1 MGPLKDIKVI
11 EMAGI
16 GPAPFC
22 GMILAD
28 MGAEVISVE
37 RISAAGRGSS
47 ADIAS
52 RGKKSITVDIRKS
65 EGQDIIKKLVE
76 SADVLI
82 EGFRPGVMEKNNL
95 GPDELLKINPKL
107 IFGRMTGWGQSGPL
121 ANAAGHDINYIALS
135 GVLGAIGKKDTPPP
149 PPLNL
154 IGDFGGGGML
164 LALGVCAALNT
175 VNKEG
180 KGQVIDAA
188 MTEGS
193 ALLMS
198 MMYGMLN
205 SGIWTDSRDSN
216 LLDGAAHFYG
226 CYECKDG
233 KFVSIGSIEP
243 QFYSLLREKM
253 NIDEDIFDNQMD
265 KNSWPALRENLENR
279 FKEKTR
285 DEWCQIMEGTDICFA
300 PVLSMNEAINHEH
313 NVERKSFFDL
323 DNVVQPAPAPKFSYS
338 ESEVSHPPVKVGTH
352 TKEIMISLGLEK
364 KFTELTSQQIISEA

>member
-1 MGPLKDIKVI
+1 MGPLKDIKII

-28 MGAEVISVE
+28 MGAEVISVD
-37 RISAAGRGSS
+37 RITSTGRGSS

-52 RGKKSITVDIRKS
+52 RGKKSIAIDIRKE
-65 EGQDIIKKLVE
+65 EGQEIIKKLI
-76 SADVLI
+76 SNADVLI

-95 GPDELLKINPKL
+95 GPDDLLKINPKL

-135 GVLGAIGKKDTPPP
+135 GVLGAIGKKDSPPP

-180 KGQVIDAA
+180 KGQVIDAS

-205 SGIWTDSRDSN
+205 SGIWTDNRDSN

-233 KFVSIGSIEP
+233 KYVSIGSIEP
-243 QFYSLLREKM
+243 QFYSLLKEKM
-253 NIDEDIFDNQMD
+253 KIDEQIFDNQMD
-265 KNSWPALRENLENR
+265 KESWPVLRKNLETR
-279 FKEKTR
+279 FMDKTR
-285 DEWCQIMEGTDICFA
+285 DEWCEIMEGTDICFA
-300 PVLSMNEAINHEH
+300 PVLSMKEAMNHKH
-313 NVERKSFFDL
+313 NLERQAFFTL
-323 DNVVQPAPAPKFSYS
+323 ENVAQPSPAPKFSYTN
-338 ESEVSHPPVKVGTH
+338 SEVKNPPVKIGTH
-352 TKEIMISLGLEK
+352 TKEIIGSLGLVNQID
-364 KFTELTSQQIISEA
+364 ELISKNIIAEA

>member
-37 RISAAGRGSS
+37 RITAAGRGSS

-52 RGKKSITVDIRKS
+52 RGKKSIAVDIRKP
-65 EGQDIIKKLVE
+65 EGQEIIKKLVE

-95 GPDELLKINPKL
+95 GPDELHKINSKL

-121 ANAAGHDINYIALS
+121 ANAAGHDINYISLS
-135 GVLGAIGKKDTPPP
+135 GVLGAIGKKNSPPP

-164 LALGVCAALNT
+164 LALGICAALNT

-205 SGIWTDSRDSN
+205 SGIWTD
-216 LLDGAAHFYG
+216 
-226 CYECKDG
+226 
-233 KFVSIGSIEP
+233 
-243 QFYSLLREKM
+243 
-253 NIDEDIFDNQMD
+253 
-265 KNSWPALRENLENR
+265 
-279 FKEKTR
+279 
-285 DEWCQIMEGTDICFA
+285 
-300 PVLSMNEAINHEH
+300 
-313 NVERKSFFDL
+313 
-323 DNVVQPAPAPKFSYS
+323 
-338 ESEVSHPPVKVGTH
+338 
-352 TKEIMISLGLEK
+352 
-364 KFTELTSQQIISEA
+364 

>member
-37 RISAAGRGSS
+37 RITAAGRGSS

-52 RGKKSITVDIRKS
+52 RGKKSIAVDIRKT
-65 EGQDIIKKLVE
+65 EGQEIIKKLVE

-95 GPDELLKINPKL
+95 GPNELHNINSKL

-121 ANAAGHDINYIALS
+121 ANAAGHDINYISIS
-135 GVLGAIGKKDTPPP
+135 GVLGAIGKKNSPPP

-164 LALGVCAALNT
+164 LALGICAALNT

-265 KNSWPALRENLENR
+265 KTSWPALRENLETR

-285 DEWCQIMEGTDICFA
+285 DEWCEIMEGTDICFA
-300 PVLSMNEAINHEH
+300 PVLSMSEAINHKH
-313 NVERKSFFDL
+313 NVERNSFFEL
-323 DNVVQPAPAPKFSYS
+323 DNVFQPSPAPKFSYS
-338 ESEVSHPPVKVGTH
+338 KSEVSHPPVKVGTH
-352 TKEIMISLGLEK
+352 TKEIMTSLGLEDK
-364 KFTELTSQQIISEA
+364 VSDFLSQQIISES

>member
-37 RISAAGRGSS
+37 RITAAGRGSS

-52 RGKKSITVDIRKS
+52 RGKKSIAVDIRKP
-65 EGQDIIKKLVE
+65 EGQEIIKKLVE

-95 GPDELLKINPKL
+95 GPDELHKINSKL

-121 ANAAGHDINYIALS
+121 ANAAGHDINYISLS
-135 GVLGAIGKKDTPPP
+135 GVLGAIGKKNSPPP

-175 VNKEG
+175 VNKEE

-265 KNSWPALRENLENR
+265 KNFWPALRENLETR

-285 DEWCQIMEGTDICFA
+285 EEWCKIMEGTDICFA
-300 PVLSMNEAINHEH
+300 PVLSMSEAINHKH
-313 NVERKSFFDL
+313 NVERNSFFEL
-323 DNVVQPAPAPKFSYS
+323 DNVLQPSPAPKFSYS
-338 ESEVSHPPVKVGTH
+338 KSVVSHPPVKVGTH
-352 TKEIMISLGLEK
+352 TKEIMTSLGLEGK
-364 KFTELTSQQIISEA
+364 VSDFLSEQIISEA

>member
-37 RISAAGRGSS
+37 RITAAGRGSS

-52 RGKKSITVDIRKS
+52 RGKKSIAVDIRKP

-107 IFGRMTGWGQSGPL
+107 IFGRMTGWGQNGPL

-135 GVLGAIGKKDTPPP
+135 GVLGAIGKKETPPP

-265 KNSWPALRENLENR
+265 KNSWPALRENLETR

-285 DEWCQIMEGTDICFA
+285 DEWSQIMEGTDICFA
-300 PVLSMNEAINHEH
+300 PVLSMNEAIKHEH
-313 NVERKSFFDL
+313 NVERKSFFNL
-323 DNVVQPAPAPKFSYS
+323 DNVVQPSPAPKFSYS

-352 TKEIMISLGLEK
+352 TKEIMISLGLED

>member
-37 RISAAGRGSS
+37 RITAAGRGSS
-47 ADIAS
+47 SDIAS
-52 RGKKSITVDIRKS
+52 RGKKSIAVDIRKP

-95 GPDELLKINPKL
+95 GPDELLNINPRL
-107 IFGRMTGWGQSGPL
+107 IFGRMTGWGQNGPL

-205 SGIWTDSRDSN
+205 SGIWTDTRDSN

-265 KNSWPALRENLENR
+265 KNSWPALRENLETR

-300 PVLSMNEAINHEH
+300 PVLSMNEAINHC
-313 NVERKSFFDL
+313 L
-323 DNVVQPAPAPKFSYS
+323 LY
-338 ESEVSHPPVKVGTH
+338 
-352 TKEIMISLGLEK
+352 
-364 KFTELTSQQIISEA
+364 TSPSPRD

>member
-37 RISAAGRGSS
+37 RITAAGRGSS

-52 RGKKSITVDIRKS
+52 RGKKSIAVDIRKP
-65 EGQDIIKKLVE
+65 EGQEIIKKLID

-95 GPDELLKINPKL
+95 GPDALLNINPKL
-107 IFGRMTGWGQSGPL
+107 IYGRMTGWGQTGPL

-135 GVLGAIGKKDTPPP
+135 GVLGAIGKKESPPP

-198 MMYGMLN
+198 MMYGMLS

-243 QFYSLLREKM
+243 QFYALLREKM

-265 KNSWPALRENLENR
+265 KTSWSALRENLEIR

-285 DEWCQIMEGTDICFA
+285 DEWCEIMEGTDICFA
-300 PVLSMNEAINHEH
+300 PVLSMNEAIKHDH
-313 NVERKSFFDL
+313 NIERNSFFNM
-323 DNVVQPAPAPKFSYS
+323 DNVIQPSPAPKFSYS
-338 ESEVSHPPVKVGTH
+338 KSEVSHPPVKVGTH
-352 TKEIMISLGLEK
+352 TKEIMSSLVLDEEVIEYVSK
-364 KFTELTSQQIISEA
+364 EIIAEA

>member
-1 MGPLKDIKVI
+1 
-11 EMAGI
+11 
-16 GPAPFC
+16 
-22 GMILAD
+22 
-28 MGAEVISVE
+28 
-37 RISAAGRGSS
+37 
-47 ADIAS
+47 
-52 RGKKSITVDIRKS
+52 
-65 EGQDIIKKLVE
+65 
-76 SADVLI
+76 
-82 EGFRPGVMEKNNL
+82 
-95 GPDELLKINPKL
+95 
-107 IFGRMTGWGQSGPL
+107 
-121 ANAAGHDINYIALS
+121 
-135 GVLGAIGKKDTPPP
+135 
-149 PPLNL
+149 
-154 IGDFGGGGML
+154 ML

-175 VNKEG
+175 ANKEG

-265 KNSWPALRENLENR
+265 KNSWPDLRKNLENR

-285 DEWCQIMEGTDICFA
+285 DEWCAIMEGTDICFA
-300 PVLSMNEAINHEH
+300 PVLSMSEAINHEH
-313 NVERKSFFDL
+313 NVERKSFFSM
-323 DNVVQPAPAPKFSYS
+323 DNVIQPSPAPKFSYS
-338 ESEVSHPPVKVGTH
+338 QSEVNHPPVKVGTH
-352 TKEIMISLGLEK
+352 TKEVMSSIGLEEK
-364 KFTELTSQQIISEA
+364 VTDYISQQIISEA

>member
-37 RISAAGRGSS
+37 RITAAGRGSS

-52 RGKKSITVDIRKS
+52 RGKKSIAVDIRKS
-65 EGQDIIKKLVE
+65 EGQEIIKKLIE

-95 GPDELLKINPKL
+95 GPDVLLKINPKL

-121 ANAAGHDINYIALS
+121 AHAAGHDINYIALS
-135 GVLGAIGKKDTPPP
+135 GVLGAIGKKDSPPP

-233 KFVSIGSIEP
+233 KFISIGSIEP

-265 KNSWPALRENLENR
+265 KNSWPDLRKNLENR

-285 DEWCQIMEGTDICFA
+285 EEWCAIMEGTDICFA
-300 PVLSMNEAINHEH
+300 PVLSMSEAINHEH
-313 NVERKSFFDL
+313 NVERKSFFSM
-323 DNVVQPAPAPKFSYS
+323 DNVIQPSPAPKFSYS
-338 ESEVSHPPVKVGTH
+338 QSEVNHPPVKVGTH
-352 TKEIMISLGLEK
+352 TKEVMSSIGLEEK
-364 KFTELTSQQIISEA
+364 VTEYISQQIISEA

>member
-37 RISAAGRGSS
+37 RITAAGRGSS
-47 ADIAS
+47 SDIAS
-52 RGKKSITVDIRKS
+52 RGKKSIAVDIRKP

-95 GPDELLKINPKL
+95 GPDELLNINPKL
-107 IFGRMTGWGQSGPL
+107 IFGRMTGWGQNGPL

-205 SGIWTDSRDSN
+205 SGIWTDTRDSN

-265 KNSWPALRENLENR
+265 KNSWPALRENLETR

-313 NVERKSFFDL
+313 NIERKSFFEL
-323 DNVVQPAPAPKFSYS
+323 NNVTQPSPAPKFSYS
-338 ESEVSHPPVKVGTH
+338 KSEVSHPPVKVGTH
-352 TKEIMISLGLEK
+352 TKEIMISLGLEE
-364 KFTELTSQQIISEA
+364 KFTELTTQQIISEG

>member
-37 RISAAGRGSS
+37 RITAAGRGSS
-47 ADIAS
+47 SDIAS
-52 RGKKSITVDIRKS
+52 RGKKSIAVDIRKP

-95 GPDELLKINPKL
+95 GPDELLNINPKL
-107 IFGRMTGWGQSGPL
+107 IFGRMTGWGQNGPL

-226 CYECKDG
+226 CYRCKDG

-265 KNSWPALRENLENR
+265 KNSWPALRENLETR
-279 FKEKTR
+279 FKEKSR

-323 DNVVQPAPAPKFSYS
+323 DNVVQPSPAPKFSYS

-352 TKEIMISLGLEK
+352 TKEIMISLGLEE

>member
-37 RISAAGRGSS
+37 RITAAGRGSS

-52 RGKKSITVDIRKS
+52 RGKKSIAVDIRKP
-65 EGQDIIKKLVE
+65 EGQDIIKKIVE

-95 GPDELLKINPKL
+95 GPDELLNINPKL

-205 SGIWTDSRDSN
+205 SGIWTDTRDSN

-265 KNSWPALRENLENR
+265 KNSWPALRENLETR

-285 DEWCQIMEGTDICFA
+285 DEWSQIMEGTDICFA
-300 PVLSMNEAINHEH
+300 PVLSMNEAIKHEH
-313 NVERKSFFDL
+313 NVERKSFFNL
-323 DNVVQPAPAPKFSYS
+323 DNVVQPSPAPKFSYS
-338 ESEVSHPPVKVGTH
+338 KSEVSHPPVKVGTH
-352 TKEIMISLGLEK
+352 TKEIMISLGLED
-364 KFTELTSQQIISEA
+364 KFTELTSKQIISEA

>member
-37 RISAAGRGSS
+37 RITAAGRGSS
-47 ADIAS
+47 SDIAS
-52 RGKKSITVDIRKS
+52 RGKKSIAVDIRKP

-95 GPDELLKINPKL
+95 GPDELININPKL
-107 IFGRMTGWGQSGPL
+107 IFGRMTGWGQNGPL

-205 SGIWTDSRDSN
+205 SGIWTDPRDSN
-216 LLDGAAHFYG
+216 LLDGAAQFCG
-226 CYECKDG
+226 CYECKDR

-265 KNSWPALRENLENR
+265 KNSWPALRENLETR

-300 PVLSMNEAINHEH
+300 HVLSMNEAINNEH
-313 NVERKSFFDL
+313 NIERKSFIEL
-323 DNVVQPAPAPKFSYS
+323 DNVTKASPAPKFSYS
-338 ESEVSHPPVKVGTH
+338 KSEVSHPPVKVGTH
-352 TKEIMISLGLEK
+352 TKEIMISLGLEE
-364 KFTELTSQQIISEA
+364 KFTELTTQQIISEG

>member
-37 RISAAGRGSS
+37 RITAAGRGSS
-47 ADIAS
+47 SDIAS
-52 RGKKSITVDIRKS
+52 RGKKSIAVDIRKP
-65 EGQDIIKKLVE
+65 EGQEIIKKLVE

-95 GPDELLKINPKL
+95 GPDELHKINSKL

-121 ANAAGHDINYIALS
+121 ANAAGHDINYISLS
-135 GVLGAIGKKDTPPP
+135 GVLGAIGKKNSPPP

-164 LALGVCAALNT
+164 LALGICAALNT

-265 KNSWPALRENLENR
+265 KNLWPALRENLETR

-285 DEWCQIMEGTDICFA
+285 EEWCKIMEGTDICFA
-300 PVLSMNEAINHEH
+300 PVLSMSEAINHKH
-313 NVERKSFFDL
+313 NVERNSFFEL
-323 DNVVQPAPAPKFSYS
+323 DNVLQPSPAPKFSYS
-338 ESEVSHPPVKVGTH
+338 KSEVSHPPVKVGTH
-352 TKEIMISLGLEK
+352 TKEIMTSLGLEG
-364 KFTELTSQQIISEA
+364 KFSDLLSQKIISEA

>member
-37 RISAAGRGSS
+37 RITASGRGSS

-52 RGKKSITVDIRKS
+52 RGKKSIAVDIRKP

-135 GVLGAIGKKDTPPP
+135 GVLGPSVRKI
-149 PPLNL
+149 
-154 IGDFGGGGML
+154 L
-164 LALGVCAALNT
+164 LH
-175 VNKEG
+175 
-180 KGQVIDAA
+180 
-188 MTEGS
+188 
-193 ALLMS
+193 LL
-198 MMYGMLN
+198 
-205 SGIWTDSRDSN
+205 
-216 LLDGAAHFYG
+216 H
-226 CYECKDG
+226 
-233 KFVSIGSIEP
+233 
-243 QFYSLLREKM
+243 
-253 NIDEDIFDNQMD
+253 
-265 KNSWPALRENLENR
+265 
-279 FKEKTR
+279 
-285 DEWCQIMEGTDICFA
+285 
-300 PVLSMNEAINHEH
+300 
-313 NVERKSFFDL
+313 
-323 DNVVQPAPAPKFSYS
+323 
-338 ESEVSHPPVKVGTH
+338 
-352 TKEIMISLGLEK
+352 
-364 KFTELTSQQIISEA
+364 

>member
-37 RISAAGRGSS
+37 RITAAGRGSS

-52 RGKKSITVDIRKS
+52 RGKKSIAVDIRKP
-65 EGQDIIKKLVE
+65 EGQEIIKKLID

-95 GPDELLKINPKL
+95 GPDALLNINPKL
-107 IFGRMTGWGQSGPL
+107 IYGRMTGWGQTGPL

-135 GVLGAIGKKDTPPP
+135 GVLGAIGKKESPPP

-198 MMYGMLN
+198 MMYGMLS

-243 QFYSLLREKM
+243 QFYALLREKM

-265 KNSWPALRENLENR
+265 KTSWSALRENLEIR

-285 DEWCQIMEGTDICFA
+285 DEWCEIMEGTDICFA
-300 PVLSMNEAINHEH
+300 PVLSMSEAITHDH
-313 NVERKSFFDL
+313 NVERNSFFNL
-323 DNVVQPAPAPKFSYS
+323 DNVIQPSPAPKFSYS
-338 ESEVSHPPVKVGTH
+338 KSEVSHPPVKVGTH
-352 TKEIMISLGLEK
+352 TKEIMSSLGLDEEVIEYVSK
-364 KFTELTSQQIISEA
+364 EIIAEA

>member
-1 MGPLKDIKVI
+1 MGPLKDIKII

-28 MGAEVISVE
+28 MGAEVISVD
-37 RISAAGRGSS
+37 RITSAGRGSS

-52 RGKKSITVDIRKS
+52 RGKKSIAIDIRKE
-65 EGQDIIKKLVE
+65 EGQEIIKKLI
-76 SADVLI
+76 SNADVLI

-95 GPDELLKINPKL
+95 GPDDLLKINPKL

-121 ANAAGHDINYIALS
+121 SNAAGHDINYIALS
-135 GVLGAIGKKDTPPP
+135 GVLGAIGKKDSPPP

-205 SGIWTDSRDSN
+205 SGIWTDNRDSN

-233 KFVSIGSIEP
+233 KYVSIGSIEP
-243 QFYSLLREKM
+243 QFYSLLKEKM
-253 NIDEDIFDNQMD
+253 KIDEQIFDNQMD
-265 KNSWPALRENLENR
+265 KESWPVLRKNLETR
-279 FKEKTR
+279 FMDKTR
-285 DEWCQIMEGTDICFA
+285 DEWCEIMEGTDICFA
-300 PVLSMNEAINHEH
+300 PVLSMKEAINHKH
-313 NVERKSFFDL
+313 NLERQSFFTME
-323 DNVVQPAPAPKFSYS
+323 NVAQPSPAPKFSYTN
-338 ESEVSHPPVKVGTH
+338 SEVKNPPVKVGTH
-352 TKEIMISLGLEK
+352 TKEIIGSLGLINQID
-364 KFTELTSQQIISEA
+364 ELISKNIIAEA

>member
-28 MGAEVISVE
+28 MGAEVISIE
-37 RISAAGRGSS
+37 RITAAGRGSS
-47 ADIAS
+47 SDIAS
-52 RGKKSITVDIRKS
+52 RGKKSIAVDIRKP

-95 GPDELLKINPKL
+95 GPDELLNINPKL
-107 IFGRMTGWGQSGPL
+107 IFGRMTGWGQNGPL

-175 VNKEG
+175 ANKEG

-205 SGIWTDSRDSN
+205 SGIWTDTRDSN

-265 KNSWPALRENLENR
+265 KFMAS
-279 FKEKTR
+279 FK
-285 DEWCQIMEGTDICFA
+285 
-300 PVLSMNEAINHEH
+300 
-313 NVERKSFFDL
+313 RKFR
-323 DNVVQPAPAPKFSYS
+323 N
-338 ESEVSHPPVKVGTH
+338 
-352 TKEIMISLGLEK
+352 
-364 KFTELTSQQIISEA
+364 

>member
-37 RISAAGRGSS
+37 RITAAGRGSS

-52 RGKKSITVDIRKS
+52 RGKKSIAVDIRKP
-65 EGQDIIKKLVE
+65 EGQEIIKKLID

-95 GPDELLKINPKL
+95 GPDALLNINPKL
-107 IFGRMTGWGQSGPL
+107 IYGRMTGWGQTGPL

-135 GVLGAIGKKDTPPP
+135 GVLGAIGKKESPPP

-198 MMYGMLN
+198 MMYGMLS

-243 QFYSLLREKM
+243 QFYALLREKM

-265 KNSWPALRENLENR
+265 KTSWSALRKNLEIR

-285 DEWCQIMEGTDICFA
+285 DEWCEIMEGTDICFA
-300 PVLSMNEAINHEH
+300 PVLSMSEAIKHDH
-313 NVERKSFFDL
+313 NVERNSFFNL
-323 DNVVQPAPAPKFSYS
+323 DNVIQPSPAPKFSYS
-338 ESEVSHPPVKVGTH
+338 KSEVSHPPVKVGTH
-352 TKEIMISLGLEK
+352 TKEIMSSLGLDEEVIDYVSK
-364 KFTELTSQQIISEA
+364 EIIAEA

>member
-37 RISAAGRGSS
+37 RITAAGRGSS

-52 RGKKSITVDIRKS
+52 RGKKSIAVDIRKS

-107 IFGRMTGWGQSGPL
+107 IFGRMTGWGQNGPL

-300 PVLSMNEAINHEH
+300 PVLSMNEAVNHEH

-323 DNVVQPAPAPKFSYS
+323 DNVVQPSPAPKFSYS
-338 ESEVSHPPVKVGTH
+338 ISEVSHPPVKVGTH
-352 TKEIMISLGLEK
+352 TKEIMISLGLED

>member
-1 MGPLKDIKVI
+1 MGPLKDIKII

-22 GMILAD
+22 GMVLAD

-37 RISAAGRGSS
+37 RITAAGRGSNS
-47 ADIAS
+47 DIAS
-52 RGKKSITVDIRKS
+52 RGKKSIAVDIRKQ
-65 EGQDIIKKLVE
+65 EGQEIVNKLVE

-95 GPDELLKINPKL
+95 GPDELLSINPKL
-107 IFGRMTGWGQSGPL
+107 IYGRMTGWGQNGPL

-135 GVLGAIGKKDTPPP
+135 GVLGAIGKKDSPPP

-233 KFVSIGSIEP
+233 NFVSIGSIEP

-265 KNSWPALRENLENR
+265 KNSWPTLRENLEIR

-300 PVLSMNEAINHEH
+300 PVLSMNEAINHKH
-313 NVERKSFFDL
+313 NIERKSFFDL
-323 DNVVQPAPAPKFSYS
+323 DNVIQPSPAPKFSYS
-338 ESEVSHPPVKVGTH
+338 ESEVSHPPVKIGTH
-352 TKEIMISLGLEK
+352 TKEIVISLGLEE
-364 KFTELTSQQIISEA
+364 KFSELTSQQIISEA

>member
-1 MGPLKDIKVI
+1 MGPLKDIKII

-28 MGAEVISVE
+28 MGAEVISVD
-37 RISAAGRGSS
+37 RITSAGRGSS

-52 RGKKSITVDIRKS
+52 RGKKSIAIDIRKE
-65 EGQDIIKKLVE
+65 EGQEIIKKLI
-76 SADVLI
+76 SNADVLI

-95 GPDELLKINPKL
+95 GPDDLLKINPKL

-135 GVLGAIGKKDTPPP
+135 GVLGAIGKKDSPPP

-205 SGIWTDSRDSN
+205 SGIWTDNRDSN

-233 KFVSIGSIEP
+233 KYVSIGSIEP
-243 QFYSLLREKM
+243 QFYSLLKEKM
-253 NIDEDIFDNQMD
+253 KIDEQIFDNQMD
-265 KNSWPALRENLENR
+265 KESWPVLRKNLETR
-279 FKEKTR
+279 FMDKTR
-285 DEWCQIMEGTDICFA
+285 DEWCEIMEGTDICFA
-300 PVLSMNEAINHEH
+300 PVLSMKEAINHKH
-313 NVERKSFFDL
+313 NLERQSFFTL
-323 DNVVQPAPAPKFSYS
+323 ENVAQPSPAPKFSYTN
-338 ESEVSHPPVKVGTH
+338 SEVKNPPVKVGTH
-352 TKEIMISLGLEK
+352 TKEVIGSLGLINQIDELISK
-364 KFTELTSQQIISEA
+364 KIIAQA

>member
-37 RISAAGRGSS
+37 RITAAGRGSS

-52 RGKKSITVDIRKS
+52 RGKKSIAVDIRKP

-95 GPDELLKINPKL
+95 GPDELLNINPKL

-265 KNSWPALRENLENR
+265 KNSWPALRENLEIR

-300 PVLSMNEAINHEH
+300 PVLSMNEAIKHEH
-313 NVERKSFFDL
+313 NIERKSFFNL
-323 DNVVQPAPAPKFSYS
+323 DNVVQPSPAPKFSYS

-352 TKEIMISLGLEK
+352 TKEIMISLGLED

>member
-37 RISAAGRGSS
+37 RITAAGRGSS

-52 RGKKSITVDIRKS
+52 RGKKSIAVDIRKP
-65 EGQDIIKKLVE
+65 EGQEIIKKLTD

-95 GPDELLKINPKL
+95 GPDALLNINPKL
-107 IFGRMTGWGQSGPL
+107 IYGRMTGWGQTGPL

-135 GVLGAIGKKDTPPP
+135 GVLGAIGKKESPPP

-198 MMYGMLN
+198 MMYGMLS

-233 KFVSIGSIEP
+233 RFVSIGSIEP
-243 QFYSLLREKM
+243 QFYALLREKM

-265 KNSWPALRENLENR
+265 KTSWSALRENLEIR

-285 DEWCQIMEGTDICFA
+285 DEWCEIMEGTDICFA
-300 PVLSMNEAINHEH
+300 PVLSMNEAIKHDH
-313 NVERKSFFDL
+313 NIERNSFFNM
-323 DNVVQPAPAPKFSYS
+323 DNVIQPSPAPKFSYS
-338 ESEVSHPPVKVGTH
+338 KSEVSHPPVKVGTH
-352 TKEIMISLGLEK
+352 TKEIMSSLGLDEEVIEYVSK
-364 KFTELTSQQIISEA
+364 EIIAEA

>member
-37 RISAAGRGSS
+37 RITAAGRGSS

-52 RGKKSITVDIRKS
+52 RGKKSIAVDIRKT
-65 EGQDIIKKLVE
+65 EGQEIIKKLVE

-95 GPDELLKINPKL
+95 GPDDLHNVNSKL

-121 ANAAGHDINYIALS
+121 ANAAGHDINYISLS
-135 GVLGAIGKKDTPPP
+135 GVLGAIGKKNSPPP

-164 LALGVCAALNT
+164 LALGICAALNT

-265 KNSWPALRENLENR
+265 KASWPALRENLETR
-279 FKEKTR
+279 FKKKTR
-285 DEWCQIMEGTDICFA
+285 DEWCEIMEGTDICFA
-300 PVLSMNEAINHEH
+300 PVLSMSEAINHKH
-313 NVERKSFFDL
+313 NVERNSFFEL
-323 DNVVQPAPAPKFSYS
+323 DNVFQPSPAPKFSYS
-338 ESEVSHPPVKVGTH
+338 KSEVSHPPVKVGTH
-352 TKEIMISLGLEK
+352 TKEIMISLGLEDK
-364 KFTELTSQQIISEA
+364 VSDFLSQQIISES

>member
-37 RISAAGRGSS
+37 RITAAGRGSS

-52 RGKKSITVDIRKS
+52 RGKKSIAVDIRKP
-65 EGQDIIKKLVE
+65 EGQEIIKKLID

-95 GPDELLKINPKL
+95 GPDALLNINPKL
-107 IFGRMTGWGQSGPL
+107 IYGRMTGWGQTGPL

-135 GVLGAIGKKDTPPP
+135 GVLGAIGKKESPPP

-198 MMYGMLN
+198 MMYGMLS

-243 QFYSLLREKM
+243 QFYALLREKM

-265 KNSWPALRENLENR
+265 KTSWSALRENLEIR

-285 DEWCQIMEGTDICFA
+285 DEWCEIMEGTDICFA
-300 PVLSMNEAINHEH
+300 PVLSMNEAIKHDH
-313 NVERKSFFDL
+313 NVERNSFFNL
-323 DNVVQPAPAPKFSYS
+323 DNVIQPSPSPKFSYS
-338 ESEVSHPPVKVGTH
+338 KSEVSHPPVKVGTH
-352 TKEIMISLGLEK
+352 TKEIMSSLGLDEEVIDYVSK
-364 KFTELTSQQIISEA
+364 EIIAEA

>member
-37 RISAAGRGSS
+37 RITAAGRGSS
-47 ADIAS
+47 SDIAS
-52 RGKKSITVDIRKS
+52 RGKKSIAVDIRKP

-95 GPDELLKINPKL
+95 GPDELLNINPKL
-107 IFGRMTGWGQSGPL
+107 IFGRMTGWGQNGPL

-205 SGIWTDSRDSN
+205 SGIWTDTRDSN

-323 DNVVQPAPAPKFSYS
+323 DNVVQPSPAPKFSYS

-352 TKEIMISLGLEK
+352 TKEIMISLGLED

>member
-37 RISAAGRGSS
+37 RITAAGRGSS

-52 RGKKSITVDIRKS
+52 RGKKSIAVDIRKP
-65 EGQDIIKKLVE
+65 EGQEIIKKLTD

-95 GPDELLKINPKL
+95 GPDALLNINPKL
-107 IFGRMTGWGQSGPL
+107 IYGRMTGWGQTGPL

-135 GVLGAIGKKDTPPP
+135 GVLGAIGKKESPPP

-180 KGQVIDAA
+180 KGQVIDDA
-188 MTEGS
+188 MSVGS

-198 MMYGMLN
+198 MMYGMLS

-243 QFYSLLREKM
+243 QFYALLREKM

-265 KNSWPALRENLENR
+265 KTSWSALRENLEIR

-285 DEWCQIMEGTDICFA
+285 DEWCEIMEGTDICFA
-300 PVLSMNEAINHEH
+300 PVLSMNEAIKHDH
-313 NVERKSFFDL
+313 NIERNSFFNM
-323 DNVVQPAPAPKFSYS
+323 DNVIQPSPAPKFSYS
-338 ESEVSHPPVKVGTH
+338 KSEVSHPPVKVGTH
-352 TKEIMISLGLEK
+352 TKEIMSSLGLDEEVIEYVSK
-364 KFTELTSQQIISEA
+364 EIIAEA

>member
-1 MGPLKDIKVI
+1 MGPLKDIKII

-28 MGAEVISVE
+28 MGAEVISVD
-37 RISAAGRGSS
+37 RITSAGRGSS

-52 RGKKSITVDIRKS
+52 RGKKSIAIDIRKE
-65 EGQDIIKKLVE
+65 EGQEIIKKLI
-76 SADVLI
+76 SNADVLI

-95 GPDELLKINPKL
+95 GPDDLLKINPKL

-135 GVLGAIGKKDTPPP
+135 GVLGAIGKKDSPPP

-180 KGQVIDAA
+180 KGQVIDAS

-205 SGIWTDSRDSN
+205 SGIWTDNRDSN

-233 KFVSIGSIEP
+233 KYVSIGSIEP
-243 QFYSLLREKM
+243 QFYSLLKEKM
-253 NIDEDIFDNQMD
+253 KIDEQIFDNQMD
-265 KNSWPALRENLENR
+265 KESWPVLRKNLETR
-279 FKEKTR
+279 FMDKTR
-285 DEWCQIMEGTDICFA
+285 DEWCEIMEGTDICFA
-300 PVLSMNEAINHEH
+300 PVLSMKEAMNHKH
-313 NVERKSFFDL
+313 NIERQSFFTL
-323 DNVVQPAPAPKFSYS
+323 ENVAQPSPAPKFSYTN
-338 ESEVSHPPVKVGTH
+338 SEVKNPPVKIGTH
-352 TKEIMISLGLEK
+352 TKEIIGSLGLVNQID
-364 KFTELTSQQIISEA
+364 ELISKNIIAEA

>member
-37 RISAAGRGSS
+37 RITAAGRGSS

-52 RGKKSITVDIRKS
+52 RGKKSIAVDIRKP
-65 EGQDIIKKLVE
+65 EGQEIIKKLID

-95 GPDELLKINPKL
+95 GPDALLNINPKL
-107 IFGRMTGWGQSGPL
+107 IYGRMTGWGQSGPL

-135 GVLGAIGKKDTPPP
+135 GVLGAIGKKESPPP

-198 MMYGMLN
+198 MMYGMLS

-243 QFYSLLREKM
+243 QFYALLREKM

-265 KNSWPALRENLENR
+265 KTSWSALRENLEIR

-285 DEWCQIMEGTDICFA
+285 DEWCEIMEGTDICFA
-300 PVLSMNEAINHEH
+300 PVLSMSEAIKHDH
-313 NVERKSFFDL
+313 NVERNSFFNL
-323 DNVVQPAPAPKFSYS
+323 DNVIQPSPAPKFSYS
-338 ESEVSHPPVKVGTH
+338 KSEVSHPPVKVGTH
-352 TKEIMISLGLEK
+352 TKEIMTSLGLDEEVIDYVSK
-364 KFTELTSQQIISEA
+364 EIIAEA

>member
-37 RISAAGRGSS
+37 RITAAGRGSS

-52 RGKKSITVDIRKS
+52 RGKKSIAVDIRKS
-65 EGQDIIKKLVE
+65 EGQEIIKKLIE

-95 GPDELLKINPKL
+95 GPDVLLKINPKL

-121 ANAAGHDINYIALS
+121 AHAAGHDINYIALS
-135 GVLGAIGKKDTPPP
+135 GVLGAIGKKDSPPP

-243 QFYSLLREKM
+243 QFYSLLREK
-253 NIDEDIFDNQMD
+253 
-265 KNSWPALRENLENR
+265 
-279 FKEKTR
+279 
-285 DEWCQIMEGTDICFA
+285 
-300 PVLSMNEAINHEH
+300 
-313 NVERKSFFDL
+313 
-323 DNVVQPAPAPKFSYS
+323 
-338 ESEVSHPPVKVGTH
+338 
-352 TKEIMISLGLEK
+352 
-364 KFTELTSQQIISEA
+364 

>member
-37 RISAAGRGSS
+37 RITAAGRGSS

-52 RGKKSITVDIRKS
+52 RGKKSIAVDIRKP
-65 EGQDIIKKLVE
+65 EGQEIIKKLID

-95 GPDELLKINPKL
+95 GPDALLNINPKL
-107 IFGRMTGWGQSGPL
+107 IYGRMTGWGQTGPL

-135 GVLGAIGKKDTPPP
+135 GVLGAIGKKESPPP

-198 MMYGMLN
+198 MMYGMLS

-243 QFYSLLREKM
+243 QFYALLREKM

-265 KNSWPALRENLENR
+265 KTSWSALRENLEIR

-285 DEWCQIMEGTDICFA
+285 DEWCEIMEGTDICFA
-300 PVLSMNEAINHEH
+300 PVLSMSEAIKHDH
-313 NVERKSFFDL
+313 NVERNSFFNL
-323 DNVVQPAPAPKFSYS
+323 DNVIQPSPAPKFSYS
-338 ESEVSHPPVKVGTH
+338 KSEVSHPPVKVGTH
-352 TKEIMISLGLEK
+352 TKEIMSSLGLDEEVIDYVSK
-364 KFTELTSQQIISEA
+364 EIIAEA

>member
-37 RISAAGRGSS
+37 RITAAGRGSS

-52 RGKKSITVDIRKS
+52 RGKKSIAVDIRKP
-65 EGQDIIKKLVE
+65 EGQEIIKKLID

-95 GPDELLKINPKL
+95 GPDALLNINPKL
-107 IFGRMTGWGQSGPL
+107 IYGRMTGWGQSGPL

-135 GVLGAIGKKDTPPP
+135 GVLGAIGKKESPPP

-198 MMYGMLN
+198 MMYGMLS

-243 QFYSLLREKM
+243 QFYALLREKM

-265 KNSWPALRENLENR
+265 KTSWSALRENLEIR

-285 DEWCQIMEGTDICFA
+285 DEWCEIMEGTDICFA
-300 PVLSMNEAINHEH
+300 PVLSMNEAIKHDH
-313 NVERKSFFDL
+313 NIERNSFFNM
-323 DNVVQPAPAPKFSYS
+323 DNVIQPSPAPKFSYS
-338 ESEVSHPPVKVGTH
+338 KSEVSHPPVKVGTH
-352 TKEIMISLGLEK
+352 TKEIMSSLGLDEEVIDYVSK
-364 KFTELTSQQIISEA
+364 EIIAEA

>member
-37 RISAAGRGSS
+37 RITAAGRGSS

-52 RGKKSITVDIRKS
+52 RGKKSIAVDIRKP
-65 EGQDIIKKLVE
+65 EGQEIIKKLVE

-95 GPDELLKINPKL
+95 GPDELLNINPKL

-265 KNSWPALRENLENR
+265 KNSWPALRENLERR

-300 PVLSMNEAINHEH
+300 PVLSMNEAIKHEH
-313 NVERKSFFDL
+313 NIERKSFFNL
-323 DNVVQPAPAPKFSYS
+323 DNVVQPSPAPKFSYS

-352 TKEIMISLGLEK
+352 TKEIMISLGLED

>member
-37 RISAAGRGSS
+37 RITAAGRGSS

-52 RGKKSITVDIRKS
+52 RGKKSIAVDIRKP

-95 GPDELLKINPKL
+95 GPDELLNINPKL
-107 IFGRMTGWGQSGPL
+107 IFGRMTGWGQNGPL

-205 SGIWTDSRDSN
+205 TGIWTDSRDSN

-265 KNSWPALRENLENR
+265 KNSWPALRENLERR

-300 PVLSMNEAINHEH
+300 PVLSMNEAIKHEH
-313 NVERKSFFDL
+313 NIERKSFFNL
-323 DNVVQPAPAPKFSYS
+323 DNVVQPSPAPKFSYS

-352 TKEIMISLGLEK
+352 TKEIMISLGLED